1 MTKIIAFEKYVQQYE
16 SWFTRNRWVYEAEL
30 RAVKSMMPPRDCG
43 VEIGVGTGRF
53 AEPLS
58 IKFGL
63 EPSAPMRQIAKKRGL
78 HLVGGIAEEL
88 PFGSLKLDFVLMV
101 TTVCFVDD
109 IHKSLAEAYRILADG
124 GSLIVGLVD
133 SNSPLGQ
140 IYRKHQK
147 ESLFYQ
153 EATFFSVEEITACM
167 TKAGFTNFAF
177 RQTIFRGLPEIT
189 ETEPVKCGYGQGSFV
204 VIRGEKEE
212 Y

>member
-1 MTKIIAFEKYVQQYE
+1 MPKISAFEKHVQQYE
-16 SWFTRNRWVYEAEL
+16 DWFTKNRWAYYAEL
-30 RAVKSMMPPRDCG
+30 RAVKSILPQGNSG

-53 AEPLS
+53 AASLG

-63 EPSAPMRQIAKKRGL
+63 EPSQTMRQIARGRGL
-78 HLVGGIAEEL
+78 TLIGGVAEEL
-88 PFGSLKLDFVLMV
+88 PFDNEKLDFILMV

-109 IHKSLAEAYRILADG
+109 IHKSLIEAYRVLIKG
-124 GSLIVGLVD
+124 GSLIIGFVD

-140 IYRKHQK
+140 TYRKRQK

-153 EATFFSVEEITACM
+153 EATFFSVEEISAYM
-167 TKAGFTNFAF
+167 KNAGFVDFAF
-177 RQTIFRGLPEIT
+177 RQTIFGKLSEIT

-204 VIRGEKEE
+204 VIRAEKEE